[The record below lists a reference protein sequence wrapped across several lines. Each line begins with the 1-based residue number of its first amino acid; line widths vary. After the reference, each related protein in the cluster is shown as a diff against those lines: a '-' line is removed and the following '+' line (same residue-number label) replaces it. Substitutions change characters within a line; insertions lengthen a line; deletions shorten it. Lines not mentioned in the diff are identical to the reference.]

1 VVASLLAVGTY
12 GAVVL
17 FVLGLVAMLVAGI
30 GPLDVAPPFDP
41 GRLLADVAVARPAA
55 LVWLGVVV
63 IVITP
68 TARVIT
74 ALIGFA
80 RSGEWVLVA
89 VAAAILGVIA
99 SSVLV
104 AILAEA

>member
-1 VVASLLAVGTY
+1 
-12 GAVVL
+12 
-17 FVLGLVAMLVAGI
+17 
-30 GPLDVAPPFDP
+30 
-41 GRLLADVAVARPAA
+41 
-55 LVWLGVVV
+55 
-63 IVITP
+63 
-68 TARVIT
+68 VIT